1 MMKLSVDRVNRY
13 EDKIHFI
20 VEDMRLFE
28 EWFPQDV
35 KEFITDVKTRKAI
48 YKIIQEVVDCIMD
61 LVAMMLR
68 DEGLPVHD
76 DYTNIS
82 KLRDIR
88 ILEDDLY
95 NQLRELN
102 GLRNVIVHKYNGV
115 DDELAYE
122 SISELKDAIY
132 SFLKVVR
139 TWLKK
144 KES

>member
-1 MMKLSVDRVNRY
+1 MMKLPADRINRY

-35 KEFITDVKTRKAI
+35 KEFIADVKTRKAV

-76 DYTNIS
+76 DYTNIG
-82 KLRDIR
+82 KLRDIG
-88 ILEDDLY
+88 ILGDDLY

-139 TWLKK
+139 AWLKK
-144 KES
+144 KGS